1 MVKQI
6 KKVLAGSFK
15 QIFRTLNYRNYR
27 LFFFG
32 QFASLLGTW
41 MQSVAVVW
49 LVYRL
54 TNSAF
59 LLGFTGFSSQIPAF
73 LLSPFSGVLADRINR
88 RKLFFISQVL
98 AMGQSLLLAFLVVS
112 GKITVIQIIL
122 LSLLM
127 GLISAIDMPV
137 RQAFVVDMV
146 EKKEDLGNAI
156 ALNSLLMNAT
166 RLLGPAIAGI
176 LISWLGEAPCFFI
189 NSFSYIFIIVAL
201 LRMKLKPQKITVSG
215 EVGIFKHIK
224 EGFRYA
230 YDLLPI
236 RAVLVL
242 LSIFSFFAMPYTII
256 LPIVAREILHGGADL
271 LGYLMGAVGLGA
283 LIGALFVASKKNVAG
298 LEKLLSVAGLIF
310 GGSICIFAL
319 SRFLWFSLIVL
330 TISGF
335 GMFAQITCSNTILQ
349 TLVDD
354 NKRGRV
360 MSLYT
365 MAFMGMV
372 PLGNLYV
379 GSLAH
384 YIGAPNTLIINGV
397 ILIVCSLVFIK
408 YLPKLNKIIH
418 PIYRQKGILP
428 EIAEGLGAAAELT
441 SKPED

>member
-1 MVKQI
+1 MVKQL
-6 KKVLAGSFK
+6 KKTLAGSLN

-32 QFASLLGTW
+32 QFASLIGTW
-41 MQSVAVVW
+41 MQNIAVVW

-59 LLGFTGFSSQIPAF
+59 LLGFTGFISQIPAF
-73 LLSPFSGVLADRINR
+73 LFSPLAGVWADRIDR

-98 AMGQSLLLAFLVVS
+98 AMGQSFLLAVLVVS

-166 RLLGPAIAGI
+166 RLVGPAIAGI

-189 NSFSYIFIIVAL
+189 NSFSYGFIIVAL
-201 LRMKLKPQKITVSG
+201 LQMKLKPQKITVS
-215 EVGIFKHIK
+215 EKAGIFKHIK

-230 YDLLPI
+230 YEFLPI

-242 LSIFSFFAMPYTII
+242 LSIFSFFAMPYTVVM
-256 LPIVAREILHGGADL
+256 PIVAKQVLHGGADL
-271 LGYLMGAVGLGA
+271 LGYLMGAIGTGALLGA
-283 LIGALFVASKKNVAG
+283 LYVAGKKSVLG
-298 LEKLLSVAGLIF
+298 LEKLLSFAGIIF
-310 GGSICIFAL
+310 GVSISFFAI
-319 SRFLWFSLIVL
+319 SRSLLFSLFIL
-330 TISGF
+330 TFSGF

-349 TLVDD
+349 TLVED
-354 NKRGRV
+354 NKRGRI

-372 PLGNLYV
+372 PLGSLYV
-379 GSLAH
+379 GALAH
-384 YIGAPNTLIINGV
+384 YIGASKTLIINGV
-397 ILIVCSLVFIK
+397 MMIITSLLFIK
-408 YLPKLNKIIH
+408 NLPKLNNIIH

-441 SKPED
+441 GKPED